1 MAEERMIS
9 DDHGSSYMLLLTV
22 PNLRCVYL
30 LKWPKTSAHMAGAAQ
45 SVAADGL
52 AWPKSKHESQL
63 IIGRCNEK
71 CHEMSRSFVWF
82 V

>member
-1 MAEERMIS
+1 
-9 DDHGSSYMLLLTV
+9 MLLLTV

-63 IIGRCNEK
+63 IMRRCNEK
-71 CHEMSRSFVWF
+71 WRTISYDLFDKAMMSQLFGGIKLP
-82 V
+82 